1 MIRSEKGVIQ
11 MPIVSRKEAM
21 QLTGKSHA
29 TLYRH
34 LKSGKLSKAP
44 DGGIDTAELIRV
56 YGEFVS
62 PDAEDTSKSIKP
74 DIEHLYQ
81 KDKSDTEI
89 KLMQEQINLLK
100 SQLTDTKSQL
110 ERSQQKEDKLLQ
122 LIENRLPPPDDNNSV
137 VNRLKKKF
145 L

>member
-1 MIRSEKGVIQ
+1 

-62 PDAEDTSKSIKP
+62 PDAEDTSKPIKT
-74 DIEHLYQ
+74 DISALYQ
-81 KDKSDTEI
+81 KDKTDTEI
-89 KLMQEQINLLK
+89 KLMQEQIDLLK
-100 SQLTDTKSQL
+100 YQLAKTEVQL
-110 ERSQQKEDKLLQ
+110 ERAQQQGDEFLQ
-122 LIENRLPPPDDNNSV
+122 IIRNQLPPPDDGNSV
-137 VNRLKKKF
+137 VNRLKRKF

>member
-1 MIRSEKGVIQ
+1 
-11 MPIVSRKEAM
+11 MPIVTRKEAM

-62 PDAEDTSKSIKP
+62 PDAEDTSKPIKT
-74 DIEHLYQ
+74 DISALYQ
-81 KDKSDTEI
+81 KDKTDTEI
-89 KLMQEQINLLK
+89 KLMQEQIDLLK
-100 SQLTDTKSQL
+100 YQLAKTETQL
-110 ERSQQKEDKLLQ
+110 ERAQQQGDEFLQ
-122 LIENRLPPPDDNNSV
+122 IIRNQLPPPDDGNSV
-137 VNRLKKKF
+137 VSRLKRKF

>member
-1 MIRSEKGVIQ
+1 
-11 MPIVSRKEAM
+11 MPIVSRKKAM

-34 LKSGKLSKAP
+34 LKSGKLSKTP

-62 PDAEDTSKSIKP
+62 PDAKDASKYIKT
-74 DIEHLYQ
+74 DIEHIYQ

-89 KLMQEQINLLK
+89 KLMQEQIDILK

-137 VNRLKKKF
+137 VNRLKRKF

>member
-1 MIRSEKGVIQ
+1 
-11 MPIVSRKEAM
+11 
-21 QLTGKSHA
+21 
-29 TLYRH
+29 
-34 LKSGKLSKAP
+34 
-44 DGGIDTAELIRV
+44 V

-62 PDAEDTSKSIKP
+62 PDAEDTSKPVKT
-74 DIEHLYQ
+74 DISALYQ
-81 KDKSDTEI
+81 KDKTDTEI
-89 KLMQEQINLLK
+89 KLMQEQIDLLK

>member
-1 MIRSEKGVIQ
+1 

-34 LKSGKLSKAP
+34 LKSGKLSKTP

-62 PDAEDTSKSIKP
+62 PDAKDASKYIKT
-74 DIEHLYQ
+74 DIEHIYQ

-89 KLMQEQINLLK
+89 KLMQEQIDILK

-110 ERSQQKEDKLLQ
+110 ERAQQKEDKLLQ
-122 LIENRLPPPDDNNSV
+122 LIENRLPPPDDGNSV
-137 VNRLKKKF
+137 VNRLKRKF

>member
-1 MIRSEKGVIQ
+1 

-34 LKSGKLSKAP
+34 LKSGKLSKTP
-44 DGGIDTAELIRV
+44 DGGIDTAELLRV

-62 PDAEDTSKSIKP
+62 PDAKDTSKPIKP
-74 DIEHLYQ
+74 DIEQLYQ

-89 KLMQEQINLLK
+89 KLMREQIDLLK
-100 SQLTDTKSQL
+100 YQLAKAEVQL
-110 ERSQQKEDKLLQ
+110 EHSQHQGDKLLQ
-122 LIENRLPPPDDNNSV
+122 IIENRLPPPDEDSV

>member
-1 MIRSEKGVIQ
+1 
-11 MPIVSRKEAM
+11 MPIVSRKKAM

-34 LKSGKLSKAP
+34 LKSGKLSKTP

-62 PDAEDTSKSIKP
+62 PDAKDASKPIKV
-74 DIEHLYQ
+74 DIEQIHQ

-89 KLMQEQINLLK
+89 KLMREQIDLLK
-100 SQLTDTKSQL
+100 YQLAKAEVQL
-110 ERSQQKEDKLLQ
+110 EHSQQQGDKFLRI
-122 LIENRLPPPDDNNSV
+122 IENRLPPPDEDSV

>member
-1 MIRSEKGVIQ
+1 
-11 MPIVSRKEAM
+11 M

-34 LKSGKLSKAP
+34 LKSGKLSKTP

-62 PDAEDTSKSIKP
+62 PDAEETSKYIKN
-74 DIEHLYQ
+74 DIEHIYQ
-81 KDKSDTEI
+81 KDKSDTET
-89 KLMQEQINLLK
+89 KLMQEQIDLLK
-100 SQLTDTKSQL
+100 SQLVDTKSQL
-110 ERSQQKEDKLLQ
+110 EKSQQTEDRLLKI
-122 LIENRLPPPDDNNSV
+122 IENRLPPPDEDSV
-137 VNRLKKKF
+137 VSRLKKKF

>member
-1 MIRSEKGVIQ
+1 
-11 MPIVSRKEAM
+11 MPVVSRKEAM
-21 QLTGKSHA
+21 KLTGKSHA

-34 LKSGKLSKAP
+34 LKSGKLSKTP

-62 PDAEDTSKSIKP
+62 PDAKDASKYIKT
-74 DIEHLYQ
+74 DIEHIYQ

-89 KLMQEQINLLK
+89 KLMQEQIDILK

-110 ERSQQKEDKLLQ
+110 ERAQQKEDKLLQ
-122 LIENRLPPPDDNNSV
+122 LIENRLPPPDEDSV

>member
-1 MIRSEKGVIQ
+1 MR
-11 MPIVSRKEAM
+11 
-21 QLTGKSHA
+21 LTGKSHA
-29 TLYRH
+29 TIYRH
-34 LKSGKLSKAP
+34 LKSGKLSKTP

-62 PDAEDTSKSIKP
+62 PDAEDTSKPNKT
-74 DIEHLYQ
+74 DISALYQ
-81 KDKSDTEI
+81 KDKTDTEI
-89 KLMQEQINLLK
+89 KLMQEQIDLLK

>member
-1 MIRSEKGVIQ
+1 
-11 MPIVSRKEAM
+11 M

-34 LKSGKLSKAP
+34 LKSGKLSKTP

-62 PDAEDTSKSIKP
+62 PDAKDASKPVKN
-74 DIEHLYQ
+74 DISALYQ
-81 KDKSDTEI
+81 KDKSDTET
-89 KLMQEQINLLK
+89 KLMQEQIDLLK
-100 SQLTDTKSQL
+100 SQLVDTKSQL
-110 ERSQQKEDKLLQ
+110 EKSQQTEDRLLKI
-122 LIENRLPPPDDNNSV
+122 IENRLPPPDDNNSV
-137 VNRLKKKF
+137 VNLLKKKF

>member
-1 MIRSEKGVIQ
+1 MT
-11 MPIVSRKEAM
+11 IVSRKEAM
-21 QLTGKSHA
+21 ALTGKSHA

-34 LKSGKLSKAP
+34 LKSGKLSKSP

-62 PDAEDTSKSIKP
+62 PDAEDTSKTIKN
-74 DIEHLYQ
+74 DISALYQ

-89 KLMQEQINLLK
+89 KLMQEQIDLLK

-110 ERSQQKEDKLLQ
+110 VRSQEKEDKLLQ

-137 VNRLKKKF
+137 VERLKKKF

>member
-1 MIRSEKGVIQ
+1 
-11 MPIVSRKEAM
+11 MPVVSRKEAM

-34 LKSGKLSKAP
+34 LKSGKLSKSP

-62 PDAEDTSKSIKP
+62 PDAEDTSKLIKP
-74 DIEHLYQ
+74 DIEQLYQ

-89 KLMQEQINLLK
+89 KLMKEQIDILK

-137 VNRLKKKF
+137 VNLLKKKF